1 MTKTQFFDLLNKSS
15 FWSKDRWGH
24 YRFNGVMTSEIVV
37 KDTSAVEVQ
46 LKNPRDDI
54 RLKVQS
60 TSVRLEEKTQICGKN
75 EWFKLRSD
83 YFKNL
88 KVGEFNGQT
97 IIVIEGRIGIPV

>member
-60 TSVRLEEKTQICGKN
+60 TSVRLEEKTQICGQQP
-75 EWFKLRSD
+75 LS
-83 YFKNL
+83 
-88 KVGEFNGQT
+88 
-97 IIVIEGRIGIPV
+97 